1 MSISIDSEQLDF
13 IDEKRR
19 ERGRTA
25 SGTVR
30 QIIQELM
37 EIEETLLS
45 GGMIVQ
51 LPRFDIKSLQNL
63 VDQGMLLSIED
74 GIRNAVKDYIVSSR
88 QELADRREYLR
99 RVD

>member
-1 MSISIDSEQLDF
+1 MSISINSEQLDF

-19 ERGRTA
+19 ERGGTA

-30 QIIQELM
+30 QIIQELI
-37 EIEETLLS
+37 EIEETLWS

-74 GIRNAVKDYIVSSR
+74 GVRNAVKDYIVSSR
-88 QELADRREYLR
+88 QELADRTEYLR

>member
-1 MSISIDSEQLDF
+1 MSISINSEQLDF
-13 IDEKRR
+13 IDERR
-19 ERGRTA
+19 ELGGTV
-25 SGTVR
+25 SGTTR
-30 QIIQELM
+30 QVIQDLI
-37 EIEETLLS
+37 EIEETLSS

-63 VDQGMLLSIED
+63 VDVGMLLSIED

-88 QELADRREYLR
+88 QELAERAEYLR